1 MEQEQR
7 EGAGRRLPRGPA
19 GPDLPSSSSL
29 SPGQGRTGR
38 SPPGQQEGTSC
49 FVPTCLRS
57 WPGYCQSIAAI
68 GKPKRVPSWVK
79 NGAGRR
85 PCGPRPAARP
95 SRGSGS
101 GAGRAG
107 LGCFTPRSG
116 RSPAP
121 SAGCVPPPQPA
132 PPWTVS
138 GSAELGRWQDRF
150 QSEAE
155 IRIHLIRWD
164 KCLGGKRENRLVLR
178 RPRLQPAGFTR
189 PGGSLASQVPGP
201 LTGPHCSFFPSSGRH
216 SSQTPT
222 APPHGCPQTPPP
234 PPCPV
239 PDTDRRLTL
248 PEDLTVLQE
257 KRCLNLFHGS
267 LLKTSLELTVPKAR
281 NPDRGP
287 YKRGAAHPP

>member
-1 MEQEQR
+1 MSKVLAR
-7 EGAGRRLPRGPA
+7 V
-19 GPDLPSSSSL
+19 L
-29 SPGQGRTGR
+29 SINSCHWKTKTSPFLGKEWGRTQALRTKAGCPPFPGKWKR
-38 SPPGQQEGTSC
+38 SGACRPGLLHSQERQESGS
-49 FVPTCLRS
+49 F
-57 WPGYCQSIAAI
+57 
-68 GKPKRVPSWVK
+68 
-79 NGAGRR
+79 RR
-85 PCGPRPAARP
+85 PC
-95 SRGSGS
+95 
-101 GAGRAG
+101 
-107 LGCFTPRSG
+107 
-116 RSPAP
+116 AP
-121 SAGCVPPPQPA
+121 SQPA
-132 PPWTVS
+132 LPWTVS